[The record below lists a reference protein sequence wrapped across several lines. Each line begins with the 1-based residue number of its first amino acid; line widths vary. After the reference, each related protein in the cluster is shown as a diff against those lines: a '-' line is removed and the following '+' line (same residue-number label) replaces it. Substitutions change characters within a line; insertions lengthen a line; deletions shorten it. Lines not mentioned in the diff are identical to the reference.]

1 MDAKDIERQLEALL
15 NEVEPYIDDA
25 GFTRSMLDRLPPPTR
40 RPEWLKPAVL
50 ISATVLSSLLAVIIL
65 PESTILAAK
74 VTEISSLG
82 ALWTGAIF
90 SAIMVGLSALS
101 LAIAKSE
108 L

>member
-1 MDAKDIERQLEALL
+1 MGAKDIEEQLEALL
-15 NEVEPYIDDA
+15 NEEEPYIDDA

-50 ISATVLSSLLAVIIL
+50 ISATVLSSILAVVLL
-65 PESTILAAK
+65 PDSTVLAAK
-74 VTEISSLG
+74 ITEISSLG
-82 ALWTGAIF
+82 ALWTGVIF
-90 SAIMVGLSALS
+90 SAAMVGLSALS